1 MQTTKLSE
9 INIYDIGNEI
19 QTVGIILSGLGHS
32 YVLLIPEKSP
42 DLSNLELLPLT
53 LDEWTIIFK
62 QMDILETEIFEQD
75 ASGITKKLIR
85 KSQRTIDNYLQWAC
99 FKRDNYS
106 CRYCGRDGIPMSVD
120 HIDLWEDGGP
130 AILENLITSCR
141 QCNKDRGRVKYEDWI
156 TSSVYKKKSE
166 KLPESIKQQNF
177 AILTN
182 LSNLRNQRVKNIR
195 SR

>member
-1 MQTTKLSE
+1 MKTTNLSD
-9 INIYDIGNEI
+9 INFYDIGNEI
-19 QTVGIILSGLGHS
+19 QTVGIILSGKGHS
-32 YVLLIPEKSP
+32 YILLVPEKSP

-53 LDEWTIIFK
+53 LDEWTTIFK
-62 QMDILETEIFEQD
+62 QMDTLETEIFEQD
-75 ASGITKKLIR
+75 VSGVTKKLIR

-99 FKRDNYS
+99 FKRDNYT

-120 HIDLWEDGGP
+120 HVDLWEEGGA

-156 TSSVYKKKSE
+156 TSNVYKKKSE
-166 KLPESIKQQNF
+166 NLLDSVKQQNF
-177 AILTN
+177 AVLTT
-182 LSNLRNQRVKNIR
+182 LSNLRAQRVKNIR